1 MAEVVVVAA
10 VRIKEGGEEVGR
22 NALRAMVDATHAE
35 PGCIT
40 HALHQGRDDPSLFV
54 FVERWASQEA
64 LDAHFASEHMTTFR
78 AVAVDV
84 IDETVGVWGLDAVP
98 LGDAAKGIL

>member
-10 VRIKEGGEEVGR
+10 VRVKAGR
-22 NALRAMVDATHAE
+22 AEAGLEALRAMVDATHAE

-40 HALHQGRDDPSLFV
+40 YALHQGRDDPSLFV

-64 LDAHFASEHMTTFR
+64 LDAHFASGHMAAFR
-78 AVAVDV
+78 EAAAGV
-84 IDETVGVWGLDAVP
+84 IEETIGVWGLDAVP